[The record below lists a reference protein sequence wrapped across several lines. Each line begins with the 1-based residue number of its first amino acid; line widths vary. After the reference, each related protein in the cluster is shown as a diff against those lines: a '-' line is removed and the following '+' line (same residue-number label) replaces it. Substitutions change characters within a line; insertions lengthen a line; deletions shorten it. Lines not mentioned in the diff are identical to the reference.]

1 MQQTFALNFEDEKLA
16 VFLFQRVPAHAAS
29 VHPIDDGL
37 SLGLF
42 YRHRHRPAS
51 ALKLAISA
59 LTVPTFQAR
68 ERRPN
73 NTPARMRPEA
83 KPLHQLL
90 RHRGTTR

>member
-1 MQQTFALNFEDEKLA
+1 MQQTFALNFEDEKRA
-16 VFLFQRVPAHAAS
+16 VLLFQRVPARAAS

-37 SLGLF
+37 NLGLF

-68 ERRPN
+68 V
-73 NTPARMRPEA
+73 
-83 KPLHQLL
+83 
-90 RHRGTTR
+90 RGQ